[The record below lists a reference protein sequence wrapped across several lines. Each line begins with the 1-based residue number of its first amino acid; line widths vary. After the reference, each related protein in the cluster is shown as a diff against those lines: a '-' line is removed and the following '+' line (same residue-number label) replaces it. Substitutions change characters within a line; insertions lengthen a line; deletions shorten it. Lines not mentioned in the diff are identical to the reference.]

1 MQSPFVLKQAPPGG
15 PDAPLTPQASA
26 ESRLLIEAFD
36 RFSQASHSL
45 ESTFQRLQDR
55 IRRLSL
61 ELEEKNAELEQSL
74 AAKDKIEHYLKNIL
88 ESLPCGVLVLDGRG
102 SVALSN
108 PVANELLHL
117 EERGTGNGQHE
128 RLSEVRDRLMSAVS
142 DRKGIEELEI
152 PLMSREGVRTLATSG
167 TPLANSEGQ
176 SIGTLHIMRD
186 VSEVKSLQEQTRRC
200 ERLSAMGEM
209 AVELAH
215 EIRNPLGSIE
225 LFASLLERELADG
238 TDPKR
243 WAESIRAGSR
253 SLNNIVSNMLQF
265 ANPFNPKFEA
275 VQVHALV
282 DEILGFANAILRQR
296 EIRVEKNLEATE
308 DTLYGDREL
317 LKQMILNL
325 ILNSMQAL
333 PAQGFVKISSRELD
347 VLPGG
352 VPCKGLQLRI
362 QDSGLGI
369 SKENLGRIFDPFFTT
384 NRKGTGLGLSVVH
397 QIVEQH
403 SGSIQV
409 ESEVGVGTQFT
420 IVLPSSRIGQGAA

>member
-1 MQSPFVLKQAPPGG
+1 MQSPFVLKQAPGG
-15 PDAPLTPQASA
+15 PDSPLAPHASA
-26 ESRLLIEAFD
+26 EARLLIEAFD

-61 ELEEKNAELEQSL
+61 ELEEKNVELEQSL
-74 AAKDKIEHYLKNIL
+74 AAKDKVEHYLKNIL

-102 SVALSN
+102 SVTLSN
-108 PVANELLHL
+108 PVANDLLHL
-117 EERGTGNGQHE
+117 DEPGTGQQD

-142 DRKGIEELEI
+142 DRKGTEELEI
-152 PLMSREGVRTLATSG
+152 PLMRREGVRTLATSG
-167 TPLANSEGQ
+167 TPLADSEGQ

-225 LFASLLERELADG
+225 LFASLLERELADD

-265 ANPFNPKFEA
+265 ANPFNPNFEA

-296 EIRVEKNLEATE
+296 DIQVEKNLEATE

-317 LKQMILNL
+317 LKQMLLNL

-333 PAQGFVKISSRELD
+333 PSHGFVKISSRELD
-347 VLPGG
+347 ALPGG

-384 NRKGTGLGLSVVH
+384 HRKGTGLGLSVVH

-403 SGSIQV
+403 SGSIHV